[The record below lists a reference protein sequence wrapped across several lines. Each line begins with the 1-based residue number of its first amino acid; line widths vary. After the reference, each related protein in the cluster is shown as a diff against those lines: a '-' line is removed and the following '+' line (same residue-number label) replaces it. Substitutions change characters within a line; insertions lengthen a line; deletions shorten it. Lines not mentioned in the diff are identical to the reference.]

1 MSPLNWQKELGRDGH
16 RVNFSGQ
23 PVAMHCHHYNINLQ
37 KTLEDTLGEQG
48 IRLLYRSAE
57 EAIFENF
64 KSLLTQYESIK
75 TEKSKFEMAAL
86 MFQNSGMGIIRIQ
99 EVGPEGGV
107 VVSPSNHHVTG
118 WLAKH
123 GRRHTPGCHFVRGW
137 IAGILEA
144 IYNRPLGYYR
154 VEEHECKMMRQNEC
168 RFVVEEREHGDR
180 RK

>member
-1 MSPLNWQKELGRDGH
+1 MRPLNWQKELGRDGH
-16 RVNFSGQ
+16 RVKFSGQ

-37 KTLEDTLGEQG
+37 KTLEETLGEQG
-48 IRLLYRSAE
+48 VRLLYESAE

-64 KSLLTQYESIK
+64 RNVLRQYESIK

-86 MFQNSGMGIIRIQ
+86 MFQNSGMGVIRFQ
-99 EVGPEGGV
+99 EVRPGGGR

-123 GRRHTPGCHFVRGW
+123 GKRDTPGCHFVRGW

-144 IYNRPLGYYR
+144 IYDRPLGYYS
-154 VEEHECKMMRQNEC
+154 VEERQCKMMRKSEC
-168 RFVVEEREHGDR
+168 LFVVKVR
-180 RK
+180 

>member
-1 MSPLNWQKELGRDGH
+1 MRPLNWQKELGRDGH
-16 RVNFSGQ
+16 RVKFSGQ

-37 KTLEDTLGEQG
+37 KTLEETLGEQG
-48 IRLLYRSAE
+48 VRLLYESAE

-64 KSLLTQYESIK
+64 RNVLRQYESIK

-86 MFQNSGMGIIRIQ
+86 MFQNSGMGVIRFQ
-99 EVGPEGGV
+99 EVRPGGGR

-123 GRRHTPGCHFVRGW
+123 GKRDTPGCHFVRGW

-144 IYNRPLGYYR
+144 IYGRPLGYYS
-154 VEEHECKMMRQNEC
+154 VEEQQCKMMRKSEC
-168 RFVVEEREHGDR
+168 LFVVKVR
-180 RK
+180 